1 VKLEGTLALF
11 PLGEL
16 IEMVVY
22 SSVTG
27 VLNIYGCTGAPGSL
41 YFRDGVLYHVE
52 RAASE
57 GIPALAELFEL
68 TQANFAFV
76 SDVTSE
82 RESLWGALNQHLQT
96 AERLAGRWRQLRAYI
111 PNLELI
117 PLLLVASEAALRR
130 IGPAHQAVFKAIDGQ
145 SNLRQIALGLGWAEI
160 DVAEAIVQMSVDGLI
175 DLRSPQ
181 PPPAAEP
188 AEPVAPTP
196 RAGGGFFDRMRA
208 RTPPRAQP
216 GAVPQT
222 EPITE
227 PLPSEPLQSEPLDP
241 HAQDELILKLLRG

>member
-1 VKLEGTLALF
+1 MKLEGTLALF

-27 VLNIYGCTGAPGSL
+27 VLNIYGGSGIPGSL

-52 RAASE
+52 RDAAE
-57 GIPALAELFEL
+57 GITALAELFEL
-68 TQANFAFV
+68 SQANFAFV

-82 RESLWGALNQHLQT
+82 RESLWGALSQHLQT
-96 AERLAGRWRQLRAYI
+96 AERLAARWRQLRAYV

-117 PLLLVASEAALRR
+117 PLLLITSEAALRR
-130 IGPAHQAVFKAIDGQ
+130 IGPAHHAVLKAIDGQ
-145 SNLRQIALGLGWAEI
+145 SNLGQIAVGLGWAEI

-175 DLRSPQ
+175 ELRSPR
-181 PPPAAEP
+181 PSVAIDLAES
-188 AEPVAPTP
+188 VAP
-196 RAGGGFFDRMRA
+196 RAGGGLFDRMRA
-208 RTPPRAQP
+208 RTPPKAQ
-216 GAVPQT
+216 ATTAAQT
-222 EPITE
+222 APITE

-241 HAQDELILKLLRG
+241 RAQDELILKLLRG